1 MLLLAGGKNSCCLG
15 GPNNA
20 DQRHLTSGEVLI
32 NKKVIP
38 MILKKIKPSIVSV
51 ALSAF
56 LLAPSAAV
64 IAADFPSAPV
74 QVAVAYGPGG
84 ATDFQARIA
93 TMMAGNEKYLNM
105 PMVIF
110 NKPGAGGQK
119 GWNWYAS
126 SASTDGHQLA
136 AYNVPHFIAQ
146 SLKFDTSYN
155 INNLE
160 PIANWGA
167 DPAVL
172 IVPADS
178 PFNSAADVVAWSK
191 ANPGKLTV
199 SGAGLYVGHH
209 IASLQFDKVANIS
222 TKYIPAG
229 GGVAAMKMVLG
240 SQVMAGFN
248 NLSDAYRQGDRI
260 KIIAVA
266 DNQREETFL
275 PDVPTF
281 KEQGIDV
288 DDSSVNFR
296 GIMARKGTPPEVI
309 DFLAERVHLM
319 FQDGKVAKKMKSGGS
334 PMRIMTRAEVK
345 SMWVERQAYLDK
357 LLADL

>member
-1 MLLLAGGKNSCCLG
+1 M
-15 GPNNA
+15 
-20 DQRHLTSGEVLI
+20 I
-32 NKKVIP
+32 NK
-38 MILKKIKPSIVSV
+38 IKTKFITAAAVASMCIMSPSV
-51 ALSAF
+51 AL
-56 LLAPSAAV
+56 
-64 IAADFPSAPV
+64 ADDYPSAPI

-84 ATDFQARIA
+84 ATDFQARIV
-93 TMMAGNEKYLNM
+93 TMMAGKEQYLNM

-126 SASTDGHQLA
+126 SASQDGHQLA

-155 INNLE
+155 SGNLE

-178 PFNSAADVVAWSK
+178 PFNTANDLVDWAK

-199 SGAGLYVGHH
+199 AGAGLYVGHH
-209 IASLQFDKVANIS
+209 IAALQLDKAAAVS

-229 GGVAAMKMVLG
+229 GGVKAMKMVLG

-248 NLSDAYRQGDRI
+248 NLSDAYRQGSKI
-260 KIIAVA
+260 KILAVA

-281 KEQGIDV
+281 KEQGIDI

-296 GIMARKGTPPEVI
+296 GIMAREGTPPEVV

-319 FQDGKVAKKMKSGGS
+319 FQDAKVAKKMKAGGS
-334 PMRIMTRAEVK
+334 PMRIMTRDEVK
-345 SMWVERQAYLDK
+345 AMWVERQAYLEE
-357 LLADL
+357 LLADLK